1 MSASPAQEAVIIA
14 NPAAGSVLGPLVE
27 EVAARC
33 GKYVQSVR
41 TYWTA
46 SRGDATGEVVR
57 CATARPLGSGLLLM
71 VAVGGDG
78 TVLEV
83 ARGMVEASARGFAG
97 QALFVVPGGT
107 GNSNYRALAGE
118 LPWEEA
124 LERSLSALPESIT
137 RVDLAQSPELGDL
150 IVLGAGAGLTAEV
163 MSAARGLQ
171 LTGRAKLAAGLERA
185 VTRFTP
191 YDGRVSVDG
200 TPLYEG
206 PTVLANVG
214 GSPYRAWQYQV
225 LPYSL
230 LDDGLLDVCVVSGA
244 IPPADVPALLLAGEH
259 VGRPGVFYGR
269 GETVVIERTDGAPL
283 CFEHDGELAA
293 RVSHRYTIQVRAS
306 ALAALRP
313 PLPAATG
320 R

>member
-1 MSASPAQEAVIIA
+1 MPASPAREAVIIA
-14 NPAAGSVLGPLVE
+14 NPAAGSVNQELVE

-33 GKYVQSVR
+33 GKYVPSVR

-46 SRGDATGEVVR
+46 SRGDATGEVLR
-57 CATARPLGSGLLLM
+57 CATARPPEPGLLIV

-83 ARGMVEASARGFAG
+83 ARGMAEASARGSAD

-107 GNSNYRALAGE
+107 GNSNYRALAGD

-124 LERSLSALPESIT
+124 LERALSELPGSVT
-137 RVDLAQSPELGDL
+137 RLDLAHATELDDL

-185 VTRFTP
+185 VARYTP
-191 YDGRVSVDG
+191 SDGRVSVDG
-200 TPLYEG
+200 TLLYEG
-206 PTVLANVG
+206 PTVFANVG
-214 GSPYRAWQYQV
+214 GGPYRAWQYRV
-225 LPYSL
+225 LPDSL
-230 LDDGLLDVCVVSGA
+230 LDDGLLDVCVVSA
-244 IPPADVPALLLAGEH
+244 DIPPADVPALLLAGEH
-259 VGRPGVFYGR
+259 VGQPGVFYGR

-293 RVSHRYTIQVRAS
+293 RISPRYTIQVRPG